1 MEQQIHD
8 NIFKPTKDTEVLIP
22 FGPVIAYKKL
32 SAELVTYLNSHIDDT
47 LPDHSPYLVG
57 KVSKE
62 IRFNEKISDVVLKE
76 LSGFIFEYY
85 RFTFER
91 ARMRPDSL
99 PKEGFDYH
107 LNTINGWFVRQY
119 AGEYNPLHIHT
130 NCSLS
135 CVGYLSLPEKFE
147 EECAEDY
154 KDHHPSHGHI
164 QFTNGVPGWHESSG
178 FQVKPRVGDF
188 FLFPAKLLHA
198 VYPFYSEGER
208 RSFSMNFEIL
218 QVDKSVQKQQ
228 PLPKQHGGGRRGKR
242 KKRQRK

>member
-1 MEQQIHD
+1 MVQQIPD

-32 SAELVTYLNSHIDDT
+32 PDELVTYLNSHIDDT

-62 IRFNEKISDVVLKE
+62 IRFNEKISEVVLKE

-85 RFTFER
+85 KFTFER
-91 ARMRPDSL
+91 ARMRPNSL
-99 PKEGFDYH
+99 PREGFDYH

-130 NCSLS
+130 NCSIS
-135 CVGYLSLPEKFE
+135 CVGFLSLPEKFE
-147 EECAEDY
+147 EESTEDY

-178 FQVKPRVGDF
+178 FQAKPRVGDF
-188 FLFPAKLLHA
+188 YLFPAKLLHC

-208 RSFSMNFEIL
+208 RSFSMNFEVL
-218 QVDKSVQKQQ
+218 QVDKPKQQ
-228 PLPKQHGGGRRGKR
+228 QQQPRGGKRGKKNR
-242 KKRQRK
+242 KRIGRNK